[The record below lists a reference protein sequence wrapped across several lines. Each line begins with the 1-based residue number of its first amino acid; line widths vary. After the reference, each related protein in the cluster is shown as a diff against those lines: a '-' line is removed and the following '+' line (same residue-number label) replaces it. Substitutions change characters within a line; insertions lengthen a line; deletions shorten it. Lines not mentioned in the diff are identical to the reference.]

1 MKVYFV
7 RHGETKYNLLH
18 ILMGRRIDETLDK
31 HGVEQAKEIAIQ
43 LDHNVD
49 IIFASPMKRAQ
60 QTAFIISNELKLSV
74 HTRDELAERDFGKL
88 TGKSW
93 AEVEKLTGT
102 NLQHIEEHL
111 SVDLKKYNVESGSA
125 MKMRLLHFLSDLKKE
140 YPSRFPLVVCHSGII
155 NLMYQIFPATK
166 KIDTKNASIH
176 IFEI

>member
-31 HGVEQAKEIAIQ
+31 HGIGQAKEIARQ
-43 LDHNVD
+43 LDNNVD

-93 AEVEKLTGT
+93 AEVEQLTGT
-102 NLQHIEEHL
+102 NFQHIEEHL
-111 SVDLKKYNVESGSA
+111 NVDLKKFN
-125 MKMRLLHFLSDLKKE
+125 
-140 YPSRFPLVVCHSGII
+140 
-155 NLMYQIFPATK
+155 
-166 KIDTKNASIH
+166 
-176 IFEI
+176 